1 MMKEIII
8 GRLGQIID
16 SLDGIHRVTDDKGS
30 KYIQISDNAAKYMA
44 REIKFASDYLT
55 KNVRHEVGHKQ
66 PDKSAD
72 KRSKR
77 LCKLS

>member
-1 MMKEIII
+1 MKGIII
-8 GRLGQIID
+8 VRLGQIMN
-16 SLDGIHRVTDDKGS
+16 SLNNTHRVTDEKGS
-30 KYIQISDNAAKYMA
+30 KYIQISDKAAKYMA
-44 REIKFASDYLT
+44 REIKFASDYLI
-55 KNVRHEVGHKQ
+55 RDGHKIGRKQ